1 MNKTHYRKEVHMSH
15 ILLEICCG
23 SVDDVLAAK
32 AAGADR
38 VELNSSMF
46 LGGITPSY
54 GEVKLAR
61 ETGLPIMAM
70 VRPRSGG
77 FCYTDAE
84 FQTMLYDVDA
94 LLEAGVDGIVF
105 GILTEDGQIDLERCK
120 IMRER
125 IGQHTAVFHRAI
137 DVVPDWKTSL
147 DQLVE
152 IGIDRVLTSGQCP
165 SVRDGSKTVAEM
177 IAYAGDRLE
186 ILPGAGITLQNV
198 HDVIRETGTKQIH
211 IALNQVRHDPSTN
224 YNQAIYFGG
233 ALYPPEN
240 MFEVADQGKI
250 HQLRQMID
258 Q

>member
-1 MNKTHYRKEVHMSH
+1 MSH

-23 SVDDVLAAK
+23 SADDVLAAK

-46 LGGITPSY
+46 LGGITPSI
-54 GEVKLAR
+54 GEVKVAR
-61 ETGLPIMAM
+61 QTGLPIMAM

-105 GILTEDGQIDLERCK
+105 GILTPDGQVDLERCK
-120 IMRER
+120 IMRDR
-125 IGQHTAVFHRAI
+125 IGNHTAVFHRAF
-137 DVVPDWKTSL
+137 DVVPDWRASM
-147 DQLVE
+147 DQLVDL
-152 IGIDRVLTSGQCP
+152 GIDRILTSGQCP

-198 HDVIRETGTKQIH
+198 QDVIGETGTKQIH
-211 IALNQVRHDPSTN
+211 IALNQVRQDPSTN
-224 YNQAIYFGG
+224 QNQSIFFGG

-240 MFEVADQGKI
+240 QFEMADREKI
-250 HQLRQMID
+250 HALRQIID
-258 Q
+258 A

>member
-1 MNKTHYRKEVHMSH
+1 MTH

-23 SVDDVLAAK
+23 SADDVLAAK

-46 LGGITPSY
+46 LGGITPSI
-54 GEVKLAR
+54 GEVRVAR
-61 ETGLPIMAM
+61 QTGLPIMAM

-94 LLEAGVDGIVF
+94 LLEAGADGIVF
-105 GILTEDGQIDLERCK
+105 GILTPDGQVDLERCK
-120 IMRER
+120 ILRDR
-125 IGQHTAVFHRAI
+125 IGAHTAVFHRAF
-137 DVVPDWKTSL
+137 DVVPDWRSSM
-147 DQLVE
+147 DQLVDL
-152 IGIDRVLTSGQCP
+152 GIDRILTSGQCP

-177 IAYAGDRLE
+177 IAYADDRLE

-211 IALNQVRHDPSTN
+211 IALNQVRQDPSTN
-224 YNQAIYFGG
+224 QNQSIYFGG

-240 MFEVADQGKI
+240 QFEIADREKI
-250 HQLRQMID
+250 HALRQMINA
-258 Q
+258 

>member
-1 MNKTHYRKEVHMSH
+1 MSD

-23 SVDDVLAAK
+23 SADDVLAAK

-46 LGGITPSY
+46 LGGITPSI
-54 GEVKLAR
+54 GEVKVALQ
-61 ETGLPIMAM
+61 TGLPIMAM

-77 FCYTDAE
+77 FCYTEAE

-94 LLEAGVDGIVF
+94 LLEAGADGIVF
-105 GILTEDGQIDLERCK
+105 GILQEDGQIDLERSR

-125 IGQHTAVFHRAI
+125 IGQHTAVFHRAF
-137 DVVPDWKTSL
+137 DVVPDWKASM

-152 IGIDRVLTSGQCP
+152 IGIDRILTSGQCP

-177 IAYAGDRLE
+177 IAYADGRLE

-198 HDVIRETGTKQIH
+198 QDVLRETGSKQIH
-211 IALNQVRHDPSTN
+211 IALNQVRQDSSTQN
-224 YNQAIYFGG
+224 NQSIFFGG

-240 MFEVADQGKI
+240 LFEVADREKI
-250 HQLRQMID
+250 HSLRQIID
-258 Q
+258 A

>member
-1 MNKTHYRKEVHMSH
+1 MSH

-23 SVDDVLAAK
+23 SADDVLAAK

-46 LGGITPSY
+46 LGGITPSI
-54 GEVKLAR
+54 GEVKVAR
-61 ETGLPIMAM
+61 QTGLPIMAM

-94 LLEAGVDGIVF
+94 LLEAGADGIVF
-105 GILTEDGQIDLERCK
+105 GILTPDGHVDLERCK
-120 IMRER
+120 IMRDR
-125 IGQHTAVFHRAI
+125 IGNHTAVFHRAF
-137 DVVPDWKTSL
+137 DVVPDWRASM
-147 DQLVE
+147 DQLVDL
-152 IGIDRVLTSGQCP
+152 GIDRILTSGQCP

-198 HDVIRETGTKQIH
+198 QDVIGETGTKQIH
-211 IALNQVRHDPSTN
+211 IALNQVRQDPSTN
-224 YNQAIYFGG
+224 QNQSIFFGG

-240 MFEVADQGKI
+240 QFEMADREKI
-250 HQLRQMID
+250 HALRQIID
-258 Q
+258 A

>member
-1 MNKTHYRKEVHMSH
+1 MTH

-23 SVDDVLAAK
+23 SADDVLAAK

-46 LGGITPSY
+46 LGGITPSI
-54 GEVKLAR
+54 GEVRVAR
-61 ETGLPIMAM
+61 QTGLPIMAM

-94 LLEAGVDGIVF
+94 LLEAGADGIVF
-105 GILTEDGQIDLERCK
+105 GILTLDGQVDLERCK
-120 IMRER
+120 ILRDR
-125 IGQHTAVFHRAI
+125 IGAHTAVFHRAF
-137 DVVPDWKTSL
+137 DVVPDWRASM
-147 DQLVE
+147 DQLVDL
-152 IGIDRVLTSGQCP
+152 GIDRILTSGQCP

-177 IAYAGDRLE
+177 IAYADDRLE

-211 IALNQVRHDPSTN
+211 IALNQVRQDPSTN
-224 YNQAIYFGG
+224 QNQSIYFGG

-240 MFEVADQGKI
+240 QFEIADREKI
-250 HQLRQMID
+250 HALRQMINA
-258 Q
+258 